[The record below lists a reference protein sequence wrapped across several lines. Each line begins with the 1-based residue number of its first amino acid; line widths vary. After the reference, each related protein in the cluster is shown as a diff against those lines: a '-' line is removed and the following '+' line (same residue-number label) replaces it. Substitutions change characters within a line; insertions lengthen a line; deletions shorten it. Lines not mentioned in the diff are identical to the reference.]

1 MSLILCVANQNSKI
15 NKLSFDLGL
24 SEICKGLVIN
34 YLTIVAPF
42 DSNITDID
50 EFLQTMHSSNIRTT
64 IFFDVDKYLLYIEQN
79 HIESVEMTSLI
90 FSKPDLLIQ
99 EVY

>member
-1 MSLILCVANQNSKI
+1 MSLLLCVTIQKSKTK
-15 NKLSFDLGL
+15 KLSFHVGL

-34 YLTIVAPF
+34 IVNIVAPYH
-42 DSNITDID
+42 SNVTDID
-50 EFLQTMHSSNIRTT
+50 DFLQTMHSSNIRTT
-64 IFFDVDKYLLYIEQN
+64 IFFDVNKYLLYIEQN